1 MSNEILTSNVSSVS
15 SCQSYY
21 KPLTDTVDCCSS
33 SSTGSCHINIPD
45 ISTTIDFDS
54 PAISS
59 RDISDINSYT
69 DIRSFIDEEIAKAL
83 TKTGVCEPE
92 SMPPRPLVELVEYD
106 KMYGHDTNATNVEDV
121 KKYHYYTVPVK
132 EPVLHHPYLNVEV
145 GLSEKENKKE
155 KKKMRSEYERFQE
168 AQKRYRDEKNE
179 YDNNRIEEIVRE
191 IKQEE
196 ALREQEDL
204 RYEFTP
210 KKIIYS
216 DPVTIVFWKDG
227 TKTTVRKMK
236 GTKFNKYNAFTAAL
250 AKKILMNNT
259 HVTKIVDA
267 GEDKSKENK
276 KKG

>member
-1 MSNEILTSNVSSVS
+1 MSNEILTSNVSS
-15 SCQSYY
+15 CHSYY
-21 KPLTDTVDCCSS
+21 VPLTDKVSSDCCSS
-33 SSTGSCHINIPD
+33 SLTGGCHINIPE

-54 PAISS
+54 PAISN
-59 RDISDINSYT
+59 RDAWDSNSYT
-69 DIRSFIDEEIAKAL
+69 DIRSFIEEEIAKAL

-92 SMPPRPLVELVEYD
+92 PLPPRPLVEYH
-106 KMYGHDTNATNVEDV
+106 KMYAPDIEDV
-121 KKYHYYTVPVK
+121 KKYTLPVK
-132 EPVLHHPYLNVEV
+132 QVVTHHPYLKVENFEI

-191 IKQEE
+191 IEQEE

-204 RYEFTP
+204 RYQFTP

>member
-1 MSNEILTSNVSSVS
+1 MADENLTSSVSSNVS

-21 KPLTDTVDCCSS
+21 VPLTDNVSCCSS
-33 SSTGSCHINIPD
+33 SSTGSCHINIPN
-45 ISTTIDFDS
+45 ISTTIDLDV
-54 PAISS
+54 PDISS
-59 RDISDINSYT
+59 IGGISNSNSYT

-92 SMPPRPLVELVEYD
+92 PLPPRTLVEYH
-106 KMYGHDTNATNVEDV
+106 KMYAPDIEDIE
-121 KKYHYYTVPVK
+121 KYTVPVR
-132 EPVLHHPYLNVEV
+132 PVVNHPYLNVEI
-145 GLSEKENKKE
+145 GLSKKENKKE
-155 KKKMRSEYERFQE
+155 KNKMRTDYERIVE
-168 AQKRYRDEKNE
+168 ARKRYDNEKDQLKN
-179 YDNNRIEEIVRE
+179 DRIDEIVRE
-191 IKQEE
+191 IEQEE
-196 ALREQEDL
+196 ALEEQEDL
-204 RYEFTP
+204 RIQFTP

>member
-1 MSNEILTSNVSSVS
+1 MADENLTSSVSSNVS

-21 KPLTDTVDCCSS
+21 VPLTGNVGCCSS
-33 SSTGSCHINIPD
+33 SSTGSCHINIPE

-54 PAISS
+54 PVLSSGGISN
-59 RDISDINSYT
+59 SDSYT

-92 SMPPRPLVELVEYD
+92 PMPPRPLVEYH
-106 KMYGHDTNATNVEDV
+106 KMYAPDIEDIE
-121 KKYHYYTVPVK
+121 KYTLPVK
-132 EPVLHHPYLNVEV
+132 QVVTHPYLNVEI

-155 KKKMRSEYERFQE
+155 KNKMRTGHELLQE

-179 YDNNRIEEIVRE
+179 YDNNRIDEIIRE
-191 IKQEE
+191 IKQED

-204 RYEFTP
+204 RYQFTP

>member
-1 MSNEILTSNVSSVS
+1 MSNEVLTSNVSSVS

-21 KPLTDTVDCCSS
+21 KPFTGNVGSCSS
-33 SSTGSCHINIPD
+33 SLTGGCHINIPE

-59 RDISDINSYT
+59 RDACDSNSYT
-69 DIRSFIDEEIAKAL
+69 DIRSYIDEAIAEAL

-92 SMPPRPLVELVEYD
+92 PLPPRTLVEYD
-106 KMYGHDTNATNVEDV
+106 KMYAPDIEDI
-121 KKYHYYTVPVK
+121 KKCNYYTVPIK
-132 EPVLHHPYLNVEV
+132 EPVLHHPYLNVEI

-155 KKKMRSEYERFQE
+155 KNKMRTRYELLQE
-168 AQKRYRDEKNE
+168 ARKRYDIEKEKFTN
-179 YDNNRIEEIVRE
+179 DRIDEIVEE
-191 IKQEE
+191 IKQED

-204 RYEFTP
+204 RYQFTP